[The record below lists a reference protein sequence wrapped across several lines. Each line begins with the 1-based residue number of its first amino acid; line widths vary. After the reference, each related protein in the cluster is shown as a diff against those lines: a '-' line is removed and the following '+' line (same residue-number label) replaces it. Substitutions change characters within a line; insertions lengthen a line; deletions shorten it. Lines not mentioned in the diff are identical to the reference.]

1 MQLIIKNKQPNQK
14 WVEDLKRLFS
24 KEDIQMVK
32 KHTKRCSIS
41 LIIREIQIKTT
52 MRYYLTLVK
61 MAIIKKSSNNKC
73 WRGCAEKGTLLHHW
87 WECKLVQPQW
97 RTLWRFLT
105 KRKIELPC
113 DPAILLIGTDPE
125 KNHNLK

>member
-1 MQLIIKNKQPNQK
+1 M
-14 WVEDLKRLFS
+14 KRSPTEWGKVFA
-24 KEDIQMVK
+24 DDMTK
-32 KHTKRCSIS
+32 KGLMAQRHMKRCSVS

>member
-1 MQLIIKNKQPNQK
+1 
-14 WVEDLKRLFS
+14 
-24 KEDIQMVK
+24 
-32 KHTKRCSIS
+32 
-41 LIIREIQIKTT
+41 

>member
-14 WVEDLKRLFS
+14 WVEDLKGHFS

-32 KHTKRCSIS
+32 KHTKRCSVS

-105 KRKIELPC
+105 K
-113 DPAILLIGTDPE
+113 
-125 KNHNLK
+125 

>member
-1 MQLIIKNKQPNQK
+1 MQFNIKKLIKK
-14 WVEDLKRLFS
+14 WAEDLNRLFS
-24 KEDIQMVK
+24 KKKKIQMTK
-32 KHTKRCSIS
+32 KHLKRCSIS